1 MEKREKYEL
10 MQKISRELEDLKN
23 SQTAIIKKMGQI
35 EAHNINL
42 SDSELEKDLNA
53 IYENVAKNL
62 EAVETLNDSYS
73 EKVDKF
79 SKDNK
84 LDIENEETPT

>member
-62 EAVETLNDSYS
+62 EAVEALNDSYS
-73 EKVDKF
+73 EKVEKF